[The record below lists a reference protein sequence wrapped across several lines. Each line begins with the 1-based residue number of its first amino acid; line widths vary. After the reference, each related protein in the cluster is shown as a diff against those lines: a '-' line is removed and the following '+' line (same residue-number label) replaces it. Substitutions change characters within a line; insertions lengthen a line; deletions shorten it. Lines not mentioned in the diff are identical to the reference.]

1 MPERGRGPAA
11 GAAGG
16 AVWAERG
23 GGGPGVRSPRPRGAH
38 PPATRTLCRRGALR
52 VGARVV
58 FSAWCS
64 APPWPPGQG
73 HHTLSAPLTTGPGSR
88 TSTALRV
95 EPPDLSTLRSVPAN
109 GLGKP
114 EWAGERRH
122 LYPGPNL
129 RPQPA
134 SCPRESL
141 GPNRQHC
148 PRPCTSLTSETLCPA
163 PSHPMLTKTGPL
175 VLQTLPS
182 ALTVPL
188 GPCP

>member
-1 MPERGRGPAA
+1 MQPEELFGRR

-16 AVWAERG
+16 RG
-23 GGGPGVRSPRPRGAH
+23 SGARGH
-38 PPATRTLCRRGALR
+38 EELTRLPPAPSADGVLCGW
-52 VGARVV
+52 GARVV
-58 FSAWCS
+58 FSARCS

-148 PRPCTSLTSETLCPA
+148 PRPCTSSTSETLCPA

-188 GPCP
+188 GPCA